1 MSNKKFLHELSDF
14 NTLIT
19 RVQQEHKNIL
29 PQLIEKDYWIMHC
42 LSGLKNQGFKFEL
55 KGGTSLS
62 KGFKIIDRFSEDI
75 DIKIEPPDFLEV
87 KTGKNHDKPKH
98 IESRLN
104 YYDWLAKEI
113 QIPGI
118 TTERDL
124 TFDDKKALNGGIRLS
139 YKSLYQ
145 NIEGI
150 KPYILLEVGFDKTT
164 PYEKLTISS
173 WAYDFASKFDV
184 EIINNQAKDIPCY
197 LAGYTLVE
205 KLSAISS
212 KYQKEKAGNIMP
224 VNFIRHYY
232 DVYQLLGDKTVLDFV
247 GTNDYHK
254 HKLLKFR
261 KADKI
266 DLTKN
271 EAFILSYQT
280 TRERYKEEY
289 QRTKNLYYSNFP
301 SFDDILKR
309 IQNNLS
315 KL

>member
-1 MSNKKFLHELSDF
+1 MSNKKFLHELADF
-14 NTLIT
+14 DTLIA
-19 RVQQEHKNIL
+19 RVQQEQKNIL
-29 PQLIEKDYWIMHC
+29 PQLIEKDYWIMHS
-42 LSGLKNQGFKFEL
+42 LWSLKEQGFKFEL

-75 DIKIEPPDFLEV
+75 DIKIEPPDFLDV

-113 QIPGI
+113 KIPGI

-124 TFDDKKALNGGIRLS
+124 TFDDKKARNGGIRLS
-139 YKSLYQ
+139 YSSLYQ
-145 NIEGI
+145 NIAGI

-164 PYEKLTISS
+164 PNKKLTISS
-173 WAYDFASKFDV
+173 WAYDFASKFDL
-184 EIINNQAKDIPCY
+184 EINNNQAVDIPCY

-205 KLSAISS
+205 KLSAISG

-232 DVYQLLGDKTVLDFV
+232 DVYQLLGEKSVLDFI
-247 GTNDYHK
+247 GTDAYHE
-254 HKLLKFR
+254 HKELKFR
-261 KADKI
+261 NPDEI

-271 EAFILSYQT
+271 EAFILSDQATRKKYQ
-280 TRERYKEEY
+280 EEY

-301 SFDDILKR
+301 EFNEILKR
-309 IQNNLS
+309 IQKYIS